1 MGFAARF
8 SCFTVEKCFYFF
20 ISALSIDSFRS
31 NRRFFFYLS
40 FLKFSLVENNNIN
53 SLSIRE
59 KFEKQILFIERL
71 LVYFFILNFGFED

>member
-1 MGFAARF
+1 MFLLFYLCSFHRF
-8 SCFTVEKCFYFF
+8 
-20 ISALSIDSFRS
+20 LSFESSI
-31 NRRFFFYLS
+31 FFYLS

-53 SLSIRE
+53 SLSICE

>member
-1 MGFAARF
+1 MFLLFYLCSFHRF
-8 SCFTVEKCFYFF
+8 
-20 ISALSIDSFRS
+20 LSFETST
-31 NRRFFFYLS
+31 FFYLF

-53 SLSIRE
+53 SLSICE